1 VHPFTTLITLKHANL
16 KADEIERK
24 LRMWSPPVIS
34 RIADG
39 LVLLDL
45 RTVDVGEEAA
55 LLKALQA
62 LNS

>member
-1 VHPFTTLITLKHANL
+1 MIFQ
-16 KADEIERK
+16 